1 MEYKYNLPHVNIVV
15 VLRVSQVYHLFPD
28 LVDGLSVALH
38 VCEVIVGW
46 VLQIVVNHPKAGVE
60 DQETVCVQG
69 KGISKWAQLG
79 PRGKP
84 AKEIKALIQLKG
96 GGQFMDLSMF
106 EIWRVFKK
114 KTGKVWFRFS

>member
-1 MEYKYNLPHVNIVV
+1 MKWSINTTLPHVNIVV
-15 VLRVSQVYHLFPD
+15 VLRVSKVYHLFPD

-84 AKEIKALIQLKG
+84 AKEIKAFIKLKG
-96 GGQFMDLSMF
+96 GEDNLLVEGWGQARAED
-106 EIWRVFKK
+106 FKR
-114 KTGKVWFRFS
+114 GGSRF